1 MVCSAGGE
9 DRRDA
14 RIMLSFICPLLIACS
29 QSHVPSIPISFSFP
43 VHGSLLKA
51 SSMLLYLPFAIVG
64 ARTQVPTV
72 AVFRSVGRS
81 PNKIGTAMTILS
93 RGRARVGEEV
103 CASECGQ

>member
-1 MVCSAGGE
+1 MVCSAGGG
-9 DRRDA
+9 DRGDA

-64 ARTQVPTV
+64 ADPGTYGRGIPVGW
-72 AVFRSVGRS
+72 SVGRR
-81 PNKIGTAMTILS
+81 T
-93 RGRARVGEEV
+93 R
-103 CASECGQ
+103 